1 MPSRLEL
8 VHEGKLRIR
17 IGGVEEVTLAPIEQQ
32 DDEAPGESY
41 LVRTL
46 TIKTFDA
53 TYEIVLSAIEE
64 QPLQLRE
71 QAVPE
76 G

>member
-64 QPLQLRE
+64 QALQLRE
-71 QAVPE
+71 QAAPE